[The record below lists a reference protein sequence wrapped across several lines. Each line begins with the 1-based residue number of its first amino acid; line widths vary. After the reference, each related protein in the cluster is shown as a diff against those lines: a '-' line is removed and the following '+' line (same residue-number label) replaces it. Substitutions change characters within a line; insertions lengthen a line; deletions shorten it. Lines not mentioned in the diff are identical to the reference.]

1 MSNTTKIS
9 NTSELTQMLFKEY
22 FEYQI
27 KNDYKLV
34 QTYLKRIKDPLSL
47 NKGTEFYNSILDFIN
62 LVHTN
67 RPIVVF
73 FFDKSIPVEVPDNV
87 FFVTETDLSIQS
99 TVSTVSRLRNCLLI
113 VCDSSLYNNKILW
126 DRSKRNTVSEM
137 NPEVIFLIN

>member
-27 KNDYKLV
+27 KRDHNLV

-87 FFVTETDLSIQS
+87 FFVTETDLSNQ
-99 TVSTVSRLRNCLLI
+99 STVSRLRNCLLI
-113 VCDSSLYNNKILW
+113 ICDSSLYNNRVLW
-126 DRSKRNTVSEM
+126 NRSKRNAVSEM
-137 NPEVIFLIN
+137 NPEVTFIIN

>member
-27 KNDYKLV
+27 KSDHNLV

-87 FFVTETDLSIQS
+87 FFVTETDLSNQ
-99 TVSTVSRLRNCLLI
+99 STVSRLRNCLLI
-113 VCDSSLYNNKILW
+113 ICDSSLYNNRVLW
-126 DRSKRNTVSEM
+126 NRSKRNAVSEM
-137 NPEVIFLIN
+137 NPEVTFIIN

>member
-27 KNDYKLV
+27 KNDHKLV

-87 FFVTETDLSIQS
+87 FFVTETDLSNQ
-99 TVSTVSRLRNCLLI
+99 STVSRLRNCLLI
-113 VCDSSLYNNKILW
+113 ICDSSLYNNRVLW
-126 DRSKRNTVSEM
+126 NRSKRNAVSEM
-137 NPEVIFLIN
+137 NPEVTFIIN